1 MKLLLAEDDIDFGNI
16 LSQYLSMSGFEVT
29 LARNGREAWD
39 IFHDAPPDICV
50 LDIMMPEMDGF
61 TLAEKMRAK
70 EPGIPFIFLTAKS
83 LREDMIKGLKLGAD
97 DYITKPFDPEML
109 LLRINNI
116 LRRIYTVVQDEYH
129 ISHSTLKYNALELIT
144 PSGKEKLT
152 LREAQLL
159 RHLIMNRNKTL
170 TREQILTE
178 IWGEDDYFLGRSMD
192 VFISRLRK
200 YLSPDRGISLRTLR
214 GMGFILEETRQESK
228 PVLPLRLR
236 LVVPRLADW
245 NLSHVVTTRCPPPR
259 GSENLSG
266 SHDSLSSASRMRN
279 SVRLTS

>member
-16 LSQYLSMSGFEVT
+16 LSQYLIMSGFEVT

-39 IFHDAPPDICV
+39 IFHDARPDICI

-61 TLAEKMRAK
+61 TLAEKLRAK
-70 EPGIPFIFLTAKS
+70 EPGIPFIFLTARS
-83 LREDMIKGLKLGAD
+83 LREDMVKGLKLGAD

-129 ISHSTLKYNALELIT
+129 ISHTTLKYNALELIT

-159 RHLIMNRNKTL
+159 RHLMMNRNKAL

-200 YLSPDRGISLRTLR
+200 YLTPDHGICLRTLR
-214 GMGFILEETRQESK
+214 GLGFILE
-228 PVLPLRLR
+228 
-236 LVVPRLADW
+236 
-245 NLSHVVTTRCPPPR
+245 VT
-259 GSENLSG
+259 G
-266 SHDSLSSASRMRN
+266 
-279 SVRLTS
+279 